1 MEEHATSSM
10 LTDAVPML
18 GFALASVLV
27 FRRLGLG
34 ATLGFLVA
42 GALVGPYVFGLVHDA
57 QGKLDIAELGIALLL
72 FLVGLELSP
81 SRLWR
86 MRKDIFAL
94 GTLQVVLCGLAII
107 GVVAIGTDISTQA
120 VIALGLPL
128 ALSSTAQVLPLLQ
141 SAGRL
146 RTPLGEKAFAI
157 LLFQDLSLIPLITI
171 ISTMSRNPE
180 SAKPVQLTEWIAHL
194 FNAPSLLEATPG
206 WLLALYTLAA
216 IIGLVALGRYALRPL
231 FTLIGNLGER
241 EMFVFAGLFTV
252 IAASALMVWL
262 GLSAALG
269 AFVAGVMLADSPYRH
284 ELEADVE
291 PFRSIL
297 LGLFFLAIG
306 MTLNLPAIVAN
317 PLFVV
322 GMALAVIVV
331 KAGIIMGLGMLFGMK
346 RRPAFALG
354 VLLSQGGEFG
364 FVLFAQAQAAMLV
377 ESEAASLFGAIVTL
391 SMATTPFL
399 MMLTQKLR
407 AEPEPSAEGMEGPN
421 HDGSNA
427 IVVGYG
433 RFGQTVA
440 QMLIAQKIPVTLVD
454 TDVEM
459 IRVAGDFGMKV
470 YYGDGTRID
479 ILRQA
484 GAADAELLLFCQDGD
499 TLETELLEAIHHA
512 FPKATI
518 FVRAYD
524 RRSVMKMKGAP
535 VAGIIREMMESAV
548 MMARMAMDAVG
559 VDGQEIDRTE
569 AEYRKRDQARLQLQK
584 ESGDIRAGRDGMLT
598 QASLAAAQELDLE
611 ATG

>member
-1 MEEHATSSM
+1 MEEHATSTM

-57 QGKLDIAELGIALLL
+57 EGKLGIAELGIALLL

-94 GTLQVVLCGLAII
+94 GTLQVVLCGAALVGI
-107 GVVAIGTDISTQA
+107 VAIGTDISTQA

-128 ALSSTAQVLPLLQ
+128 ALSSTAQVLPMLQ

-206 WLLALYTLAA
+206 WLLGIYTLGA

-231 FTLIGNLGER
+231 FRLIGNLGER

-317 PLFVV
+317 PLFVI
-322 GMALAVIVV
+322 GMALAVIVA
-331 KAGIIMGLGMLFGMK
+331 KGAIIMGLGMLFGMK
-346 RRPAFALG
+346 RRSAFLSDTVQVSPASRWA
-354 VLLSQGGEFG
+354 
-364 FVLFAQAQAAMLV
+364 
-377 ESEAASLFGAIVTL
+377 
-391 SMATTPFL
+391 
-399 MMLTQKLR
+399 
-407 AEPEPSAEGMEGPN
+407 
-421 HDGSNA
+421 
-427 IVVGYG
+427 
-433 RFGQTVA
+433 
-440 QMLIAQKIPVTLVD
+440 
-454 TDVEM
+454 
-459 IRVAGDFGMKV
+459 
-470 YYGDGTRID
+470 
-479 ILRQA
+479 
-484 GAADAELLLFCQDGD
+484 CC
-499 TLETELLEAIHHA
+499 
-512 FPKATI
+512 
-518 FVRAYD
+518 
-524 RRSVMKMKGAP
+524 
-535 VAGIIREMMESAV
+535 
-548 MMARMAMDAVG
+548 
-559 VDGQEIDRTE
+559 
-569 AEYRKRDQARLQLQK
+569 
-584 ESGDIRAGRDGMLT
+584 
-598 QASLAAAQELDLE
+598 
-611 ATG
+611 